1 MKKIIFLLLTSI
13 MVVSLV
19 SCGSNGETSA
29 SDNTTEGSN
38 VTGTITLQAG
48 HVLTED
54 SPYHLALLKWSEE
67 VYEKTEGR
75 IQIDVFA
82 NSTLG
87 NEREMIEALT
97 MGTLDITLPN
107 SAPLANFTDAFR
119 VFDLP
124 FLFMNRE
131 DAYAVCDSEIG
142 ENMLSSLED
151 QGIIGLSM
159 WENGFRYIANSTKE
173 VYTPADLA
181 GMKIRTME
189 NDIHMASFRA
199 WGADATS
206 MAWGEVYTAV
216 QQRTV
221 DGLENPITPI
231 YQNAL
236 HEVAPYITMTG
247 HFYCPAPLLIAQS
260 TWDTLSEEDQQILK
274 ETAEELKAYERDLCL
289 EYDNNYITAMEEE
302 GATVVGEDEI
312 DKQVWRDTAQ
322 SVYDEYTSVIG
333 EDLLA
338 QIQEM
343 IA

>member
-151 QGIIGLSM
+151 QGIIGLSI
-159 WENGFRYIANSTKE
+159 FK
-173 VYTPADLA
+173 
-181 GMKIRTME
+181 
-189 NDIHMASFRA
+189 
-199 WGADATS
+199 
-206 MAWGEVYTAV
+206 
-216 QQRTV
+216 
-221 DGLENPITPI
+221 
-231 YQNAL
+231 
-236 HEVAPYITMTG
+236 
-247 HFYCPAPLLIAQS
+247 
-260 TWDTLSEEDQQILK
+260 
-274 ETAEELKAYERDLCL
+274 
-289 EYDNNYITAMEEE
+289 
-302 GATVVGEDEI
+302 
-312 DKQVWRDTAQ
+312 
-322 SVYDEYTSVIG
+322 
-333 EDLLA
+333 
-338 QIQEM
+338 
-343 IA
+343 